1 MAKVA
6 DKYFVID
13 QWKIIENGYNPEYGE
28 VAESIFSLGNEYMG
42 IRGFFEEGY
51 SGKKL
56 IGSYFN
62 GIYEQTEPD
71 YGHYKGIVDF
81 TEYMVNS
88 VNWLYTRM
96 EVDGEQLDLA
106 TASIEDFRRVLD
118 LKTGLLT
125 RSFVW
130 NTKSGKKLRMTF
142 ERFLSMTE
150 VECAVQKITVETLQ
164 GNGTI
169 QITSGLDFSEKHQMT
184 GENLWNCG
192 RENVSCN
199 EDINLSIE
207 GTTVHTG
214 KKVYSSAKIFAD
226 CTNVKEVLQ
235 EKSVAAQMDFE
246 LREGSKTELVKFVKN
261 ITLKDGDREEAYEAK
276 IAQVDEMTLVMT
288 SSAPI

>member
-130 NTKSGKKLRMTF
+130 NTKSGKFSFHDRS
-142 ERFLSMTE
+142 RVCCTE
-150 VECAVQKITVETLQ
+150 
-164 GNGTI
+164 NHSRD
-169 QITSGLDFSEKHQMT
+169 TSRKRYHPNYQRTGLF
-184 GENLWNCG
+184 
-192 RENVSCN
+192 
-199 EDINLSIE
+199 
-207 GTTVHTG
+207 G
-214 KKVYSSAKIFAD
+214 KASD
-226 CTNVKEVLQ
+226 DRR
-235 EKSVAAQMDFE
+235 KSLE
-246 LREGSKTELVKFVKN
+246 LRKRKCFL
-261 ITLKDGDREEAYEAK
+261 
-276 IAQVDEMTLVMT
+276 Q
-288 SSAPI
+288 